1 MQKISLAILAVLLSA
16 LLLSGCSKE
25 EESLGDKASKK
36 VDEITTE
43 AADTVVKKVRTPLN
57 KARATRDLGD
67 ERTDAIDKAMQ
78 GQ

>member
-1 MQKISLAILAVLLSA
+1 MRKLSMLILAILLAA
-16 LLLSGCSKE
+16 LIFRTFSKE
-25 EESLGDKASKK
+25 DESITDQASQK

-43 AADTVVKKVRTPLN
+43 AADTAVRKVRTPLN
-57 KARATRDLGD
+57 KARGTKDLGQ